1 MSFISSP
8 TITADKIERF
18 IQILKPR
25 QEAGVKVSVILT
37 KPENRCYGNT
47 DFYLILIE
55 KMKETGIQVIMVDE
69 DTECFAIIDQELVWH
84 GGMNLLGKVDAWDN
98 LIRIKSE
105 SIVQELMGMI
115 LKEFCDNDVTSSG
128 HSVQHKVSLKYKKP
142 DPPDQYRQSSGGSF
156 YYISES
162 VGPLSLHFSGSARG
176 RNRCSDRYRL
186 LWTPELQ
193 GRFWSGWHSAG
204 YS

>member
-55 KMKETGIQVIMVDE
+55 KMKETGSCQD
-69 DTECFAIIDQELVWH
+69 IIKLF
-84 GGMNLLGKVDAWDN
+84 LGH
-98 LIRIKSE
+98 IKKSMY
-105 SIVQELMGMI
+105 SA
-115 LKEFCDNDVTSSG
+115 
-128 HSVQHKVSLKYKKP
+128 
-142 DPPDQYRQSSGGSF
+142 F
-156 YYISES
+156 YYTI
-162 VGPLSLHFSGSARG
+162 LF
-176 RNRCSDRYRL
+176 
-186 LWTPELQ
+186 
-193 GRFWSGWHSAG
+193 
-204 YS
+204 

>member
-55 KMKETGIQVIMVDE
+55 K
-69 DTECFAIIDQELVWH
+69 
-84 GGMNLLGKVDAWDN
+84 
-98 LIRIKSE
+98 
-105 SIVQELMGMI
+105 
-115 LKEFCDNDVTSSG
+115 
-128 HSVQHKVSLKYKKP
+128 
-142 DPPDQYRQSSGGSF
+142 
-156 YYISES
+156 
-162 VGPLSLHFSGSARG
+162 
-176 RNRCSDRYRL
+176 
-186 LWTPELQ
+186 
-193 GRFWSGWHSAG
+193 
-204 YS
+204 